1 MPTNT
6 PHLSFEDLFD
16 LKFVSVNFDKFIQII
31 ADLVPAKKK
40 VTIFPVSVDV
50 LIKSKRNAEF
60 FFTLKNASFLLPD
73 GMPMI
78 WASKLIGKKLKAKI
92 SGSDLFPSLCK
103 MAAENNYRVFFLG
116 AKPGVAQKANEII
129 KRQYPQLNVA
139 GVYSPPFGYE
149 RVEEENLKIVKMIIE
164 KKPDILFVGLGAP
177 KQEKWIWRYKDEI
190 NVPVSI
196 AVGASFDFVAG
207 NVRRAP
213 KWMQQIGLE
222 WFFRL
227 CQEPRRLWKRYFVGN
242 IIFIWMVLK
251 EFIKND

>member
-1 MPTNT
+1 
-6 PHLSFEDLFD
+6 LSFEDLFD
-16 LKFVSVNFDKFIQII
+16 LKFVSVDFDKFAQII

-60 FFTLKNASFLLPD
+60 FFILKNASFLLPD
-73 GMPMI
+73 GMPII
-78 WASKLIGKKLKAKI
+78 WASKLIGKKLKTKI
-92 SGSDLFPSLCK
+92 SGSDLFPALCK

-129 KRQYPQLNVA
+129 KRQYPQLNVV
-139 GVYSPPFGYE
+139 GVYSPPFGFE
-149 RVEEENLKIVKMIIE
+149 IVEEENQNIVKMVIE

-177 KQEKWIWRYKDEI
+177 KQEKWIWKYKDEI

-207 NVRRAP
+207 SVRRAP

-227 CQEPRRLWKRYFVGN
+227 CQEPHRLWKRYLLGN